1 MDRGKESA
9 IQRVPVR
16 GNNMCEGPVV
26 EMNVAGSRKERKA
39 SVDGVIRVKGR
50 QVKIWDEIREVREG
64 QIRQGLIVN
73 NFVLG
78 FIIIALERQR
88 RSFIGQ
94 IQ

>member
-1 MDRGKESA
+1 
-9 IQRVPVR
+9 
-16 GNNMCEGPVV
+16 MCEGPVV

>member
-1 MDRGKESA
+1 
-9 IQRVPVR
+9 
-16 GNNMCEGPVV
+16 MCEGPVV

-39 SVDGVIRVKGR
+39 SVDGAIRVKGR

-88 RSFIGQ
+88 RSFIGE